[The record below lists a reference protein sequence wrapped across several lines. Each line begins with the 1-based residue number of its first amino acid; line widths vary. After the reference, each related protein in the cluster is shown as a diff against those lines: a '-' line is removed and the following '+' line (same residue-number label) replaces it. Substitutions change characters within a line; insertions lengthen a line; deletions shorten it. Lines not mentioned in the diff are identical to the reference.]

1 MVRGMDLAEKL
12 DRVDPTVLL
21 TALVLVLGGLLLVAV
36 VRLAWVRGGPRR
48 LAKAR
53 AERAS
58 MAERRAEALLERRG
72 YRVVDRQARTRFP
85 YCVDGERDHVDLRA
99 DLIVQRRRRRFV
111 AEVKSGRMAPQP
123 RHGAT
128 RRQLLEYRLAFDV
141 DGILLVEPEH
151 ALIREVRFPTVET
164 KDRGRAGRMVWP
176 LVALAATAAL
186 AWWLS
191 S

>member
-1 MVRGMDLAEKL
+1 
-12 DRVDPTVLL
+12 
-21 TALVLVLGGLLLVAV
+21 
-36 VRLAWVRGGPRR
+36 
-48 LAKAR
+48 
-53 AERAS
+53 
-58 MAERRAEALLERRG
+58 
-72 YRVVDRQARTRFP
+72 
-85 YCVDGERDHVDLRA
+85 
-99 DLIVQRRRRRFV
+99 
-111 AEVKSGRMAPQP
+111 MAPQP